1 MNLYNL
7 FAVLSLDTSK
17 YDKGLKSSEKS
28 ASSFASKLG
37 IGFKNVGKVMA
48 GVVSGVVAVGT
59 ALAATAVKFIN
70 YGDEIDKSSQKLG
83 LSAEAY
89 QKWSL
94 ATEMAGGDVAT
105 LQTGIRQ
112 LNTYIENLSKGQG
125 DALLTLNELGIG
137 YEDFM
142 DMSFD
147 DQLKAIVTAMQGVES
162 QTDKVRIAQEL
173 FGSRAYQELLPLLN
187 QEQGSIDE
195 LFTSYENLGIVI
207 KDDVIEQS
215 AELNDMFSLLT
226 SSAKS
231 FGMNIVSDTFPA
243 LKTLTEGLQGLLTTG
258 DDESVQKF
266 VDGISMILESLIRV
280 APQFVGKV
288 SDIIIGVL
296 DGLTQGDTLTTLVN
310 ELANVVNAIL
320 VKLVD
325 MSPTLLNA
333 AVQLFVSLIGALA
346 NIDWETLVPDLVT
359 AIIDAIFALITSG
372 EFYKNLFK
380 LGGALIRGIVEGLKA
395 AGSSI
400 WDNLTEL
407 VTSEDAR
414 KKFVNMGIRIVN
426 GIIEGLN
433 KLGNF
438 TIPGLKIGPY
448 QVWGDTHVKLFTIP
462 KIKLM
467 AQGGMLDEIM
477 SSALND
483 FGTLYGVGESGAE
496 IVAQGSRGT
505 GVANVMQI
513 QEADYNAMEAYG
525 LPTRTDLRNGV
536 SAIVNAMSS
545 NNPTQTQMINSGRSL
560 DLASV
565 LLQIIDNELKNRGHK
580 TLSRVTSF

>member
-37 IGFKNVGKVMA
+37 TGFKNVGKVMA
-48 GVVSGVVAVGT
+48 GVVSSVVAVGT

-70 YGDEIDKSSQKLG
+70 YGGDIDDYSQKLG

-89 QKWSL
+89 QKWAL
-94 ATEMAGGDVAT
+94 AAEMAGGDVAT

-125 DALLTLNELGIG
+125 DALLTLNKLGIG

-142 DMSFD
+142 NMSFD
-147 DQLKAIVTAMQGVES
+147 DQLKEIVTAMQGVES

-207 KDDVIEQS
+207 KDDVIQQS
-215 AELNDMFSLLT
+215 AELGDMFSLLT

-296 DGLTQGDTLTTLVN
+296 NGLTQGDTLTTLVN
-310 ELANVVNAIL
+310 ELANVVNSIL

-325 MSPTLLNA
+325 MSPTLLNS

-359 AIIDAIFALITSG
+359 AIIDAFFALITSG
-372 EFYKNLFK
+372 EFYKNLGK
-380 LGGALIRGIVEGLKA
+380 LGEALIKGIAAGLKA
-395 AGSSI
+395 AGTSI
-400 WDNLTEL
+400 WDNLTEFF
-407 VTSEDAR
+407 TGSDAG
-414 KKFVNMGIRIVN
+414 KKLTNLGINMVND
-426 GIIEGLN
+426 IITGLN

-438 TIPGLKIGPY
+438 TIPGLKIGKW
-448 QVWGDTHVKLFTIP
+448 QVWEDTPVKLFNIP
-462 KIKLM
+462 KIKLL

-477 SSALND
+477 SSTLND

-505 GVANVMQI
+505 GVANVDQI
-513 QEADYNAMEAYG
+513 AEAQYNAMVEYG
-525 LPTRTDLRNGV
+525 VREEIRKVGKNIV
-536 SAIVNAMSS
+536 MAID
-545 NNPTQTQMINSGRSL
+545 G
-560 DLASV
+560 
-565 LLQIIDNELKNRGHK
+565 LKNNTSRTVSKKQLLDALVDGVNQGLYSQGRR
-580 TLSRVTSF
+580 TLNQVTSY

>member
-1 MNLYNL
+1 MNLFNL
-7 FAVLSLDTSK
+7 FAVLTLDTSK

-37 IGFKNVGKVMA
+37 TGFKNVGKVMA
-48 GVVSGVVAVGT
+48 GVVSGVVAIGS

-89 QKWSL
+89 QKWAL
-94 ATEMAGGDVAT
+94 VTEMAGGEVAT

-125 DALLTLNELGIG
+125 DALLTLTELGIG
-137 YEDFM
+137 YDDFM
-142 DMSFD
+142 SMSFD
-147 DQLKAIVTAMQGVES
+147 DQLKEIVTAMQGVES

-215 AELNDMFSLLT
+215 AELNDMFSILQ

-231 FGMNIVSDTFPA
+231 FSMNIVSDTFPA
-243 LKTLTEGLQGLLTTG
+243 IKSLTEGLQGMLTTG
-258 DDESVQKF
+258 DSESVDKF
-266 VDGISMILESLIRV
+266 VDGISMILESLIQV
-280 APQFVGKV
+280 APQFVGKAA
-288 SDIIIGVL
+288 DIIIGVI
-296 DGLTQGDTLTTLVN
+296 DGLTRGDTLSKLVN
-310 ELANVVNAIL
+310 ELAAVINAIL
-320 VKLVD
+320 IKLVD
-325 MSPTLLNA
+325 MSPELLNG

-346 NIDWETLVPDLVT
+346 NMDWETLVPDLIT

-372 EFYKNLFK
+372 DFYKNLGK
-380 LGGALIRGIVEGLKA
+380 LGEAMIKGIVMGLKA
-395 AGSSI
+395 AGTSI
-400 WDNLTEL
+400 WDNLTEFF
-407 VTSEDAR
+407 TGNEAG
-414 KKFVNMGIRIVN
+414 KKLTNLGIKMVND
-426 GIIEGLN
+426 IITGLN

-438 TIPGLKIGPY
+438 TIPGLKIGKW
-448 QVWGDTHVKLFTIP
+448 QVWEDTPVKLFTIP
-462 KIKLM
+462 KIKML
-467 AQGGMLDEIM
+467 AKGGMLDEIM

-483 FGTLYGVGESGAE
+483 FGTLYGIGENGAE

-505 GVANVMQI
+505 GVANVAQI
-513 QEADYNAMEAYG
+513 QEAEYNAMAEYG
-525 LPTRTDLRNGV
+525 LPTKADLRSGV
-536 SAIVNAMSS
+536 SAIVNAMVNERGQNQMNTSINRNIDLSS
-545 NNPTQTQMINSGRSL
+545 I
-560 DLASV
+560 
-565 LLQIIDNELKNRGHK
+565 LLRIIDDELKNRGHK
-580 TLSRVTSF
+580 TLSKITSY

>member
-28 ASSFASKLG
+28 ASSFVSKLST
-37 IGFKNVGKVMA
+37 GFKGVSKVMA
-48 GVVSGVVAVGT
+48 GVVTGIVAAGT
-59 ALAATAVKFIN
+59 ALAATTVKFIN

-89 QKWSL
+89 QKWAL
-94 ATEMAGGDVAT
+94 ATEMAGGDVST

-142 DMSFD
+142 SMSFD
-147 DQLKAIVTAMQGVES
+147 DQLKEIVTAMQGVES

-310 ELANVVNAIL
+310 ELANVVNSIL

-333 AVQLFVSLIGALA
+333 VVQLFVSLIGALA
-346 NIDWETLVPDLVT
+346 NIDWETIVPDLVT
-359 AIIDAIFALITSG
+359 AIIDAIFTLITSG
-372 EFYKNLFK
+372 EFYKNLVK
-380 LGGALIRGIVEGLKA
+380 LGVALIKGIVEGLKA
-395 AGSSI
+395 AGTSI
-400 WDNLTEL
+400 WDNLTEFFTGSAA
-407 VTSEDAR
+407 V
-414 KKFVNMGIRIVN
+414 KKLTNLGINMVN
-426 GIIEGLN
+426 GIITGLN

-438 TIPGLKIGPY
+438 TIPGLKIGKW
-448 QVWGDTHVKLFTIP
+448 QVWEDTTVKLFTIP
-462 KIKLM
+462 TIKLL
-467 AQGGMLDEIM
+467 AQGGMFDEIM

-525 LPTRTDLRNGV
+525 LPTKTDLRNGV

-545 NNPTQTQMINSGRSL
+545 NKPTQTQMINSGRSL